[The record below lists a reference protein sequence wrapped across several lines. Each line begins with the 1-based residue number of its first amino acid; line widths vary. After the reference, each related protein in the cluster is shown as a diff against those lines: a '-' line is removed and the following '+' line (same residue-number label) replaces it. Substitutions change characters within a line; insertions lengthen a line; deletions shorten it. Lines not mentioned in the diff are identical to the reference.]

1 MILEGLPVTKS
12 TLKIYQDKKMACH
25 NVETKKGMMGSPLVA
40 FEDKVF
46 ALSKACLTRAESCR
60 MARLVTVDM
69 ILKLY

>member
-1 MILEGLPVTKS
+1 
-12 TLKIYQDKKMACH
+12 MACH

-60 MARLVTVDM
+60 MARLVTVDLV
-69 ILKLY
+69 LKLY